1 MNGNL
6 YNPKF
11 GYYQYNN
18 QIFSTKEDMFDY
30 ILENCNDEQIKNIP
44 NTLYNFHN
52 EVFQSIDWRINPTFS
67 INELYKIRAQQ
78 LRDEYDYLILLFSG
92 GADSTQV
99 LNTFLENDIFI
110 DEIQNYN
117 YDKALKSVDRDI
129 FNKFPSIKILLEYE
143 YAAKPILKKVKQ
155 KSPNTKITFVDT
167 SDYAYD
173 QIVNKKFDFLGNKY
187 HNSHTLLSKAYRSF
201 TPYTAIYNQQNNN
214 KNKVALIRGNEK
226 PNLRMDREWN
236 LYFTFQDF
244 LYPNVKLSRMGYTDP
259 NIEIEDFYWSKDMP
273 LIPVKQSHLILD
285 KMKNDNEYLKTVLSF
300 FVGGKSPIQQNF
312 DMHNKTVFFKR
323 NYIDPVIY
331 PNWQKTFSAEKIGN
345 VNPEFEIF
353 KNLNYIVYGY
363 DQMKS
368 HGEYIREKYKRLPI
382 KFIGGLLE
390 TQNYLIG
397 NLKSLIFK

>member
-285 KMKNDNEYLKTVLSF
+285 KMKNDNEYMKTVLSF

-353 KNLNYIVYGY
+353 KNLNYVVYGY

-390 TQNYLIG
+390 TQNYLID